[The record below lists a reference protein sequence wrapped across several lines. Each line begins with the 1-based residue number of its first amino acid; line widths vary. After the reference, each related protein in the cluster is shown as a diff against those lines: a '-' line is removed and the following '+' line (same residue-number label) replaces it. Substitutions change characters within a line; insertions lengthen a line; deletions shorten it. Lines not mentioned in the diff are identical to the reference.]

1 MADDAGRPP
10 DADDD
15 MVAARR
21 ALLETIA
28 LEIRWTGIGDGS
40 NELDPRVREAIA
52 KVPRERFVP
61 PDLAACAHDNRPLPI
76 GHGQTISQP
85 LVVAVMTHV
94 LRLEPSS
101 RVLEVGTGSGYQ
113 TAILAELAAEVVT
126 DRGGRGARRRG
137 ARAARGAWAIATS
150 RSGSATARP
159 AAPTRAPFDAI
170 LVAAAAPSIPR
181 ALLDQLRPGGRLVI
195 PLGRDPLSQEL
206 VLVEKDAAGR
216 SRERS
221 LFPVAFVPLRA
232 RSAPPSAAR

>member
-1 MADDAGRPP
+1 MAQDAKRPP
-10 DADDD
+10 DDAEV
-15 MVAARR
+15 VAARR

-28 LEIRWTGIGDGS
+28 QEIRWTGTGDGTH
-40 NELDPRVREAIA
+40 ELDPKVREAIA

-61 PDLAACAHDNRPLPI
+61 PDLAAYAHDNRPLPI

-85 LVVAVMTHV
+85 LIVAVMTHL

-126 DRGGRGARRRG
+126 IEVVEALAAG
-137 ARAARGAWAIATS
+137 ARAKLEAMGYCNIAFRIGDGAAGCAEE
-150 RSGSATARP
+150 
-159 AAPTRAPFDAI
+159 APFNAI
-170 LVAAAAPSIPR
+170 LVTAAALSIPP
-181 ALLDQLRPGGRLVI
+181 ALLDQLRPAGRLVI

-216 SRERS
+216 SHERS
-221 LFPVAFVPLRA
+221 LFPVAFVPLRRG